1 MVEKTKKKKKVLS
14 QDEVNTKLF
23 DLIGKVQKN
32 QNQILTSI
40 KIVKQRLDALDA
52 RMDKV
57 SNRVGIV

>member
-23 DLIGKVQKN
+23 DLIDKVQKN

-52 RMDKV
+52 RLDKV

>member
-23 DLIGKVQKN
+23 DLIEKVQKN

>member
-23 DLIGKVQKN
+23 DLIEKVQKN

-40 KIVKQRLDALDA
+40 KIVKQRLDALDIKL
-52 RMDKV
+52 DKV

>member
-1 MVEKTKKKKKVLS
+1 MVEKTKKKKEVLS

-23 DLIGKVQKN
+23 DLIDKVQKN

-52 RMDKV
+52 RLDKV

>member
-23 DLIGKVQKN
+23 ALIGEVQKN

>member
-14 QDEVNTKLF
+14 QDLVNDNLF
-23 DLIGKVQKN
+23 ELIEGVHEN
-32 QNQILTSI
+32 QNQILDSI
-40 KIVKQRLDALDA
+40 KVVKQRLDALYL

>member
-40 KIVKQRLDALDA
+40 KIVNQRLDALDA

>member
-57 SNRVGIV
+57 SNRVCIV